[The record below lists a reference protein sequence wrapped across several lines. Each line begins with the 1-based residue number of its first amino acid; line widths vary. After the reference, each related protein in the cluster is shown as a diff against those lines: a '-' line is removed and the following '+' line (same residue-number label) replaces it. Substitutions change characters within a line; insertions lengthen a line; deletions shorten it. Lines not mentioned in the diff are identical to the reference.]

1 MWKRTWS
8 RVLEWLA
15 AHESLENTHMTL
27 PQEEVNSLNATRAF
41 MYDLLNPAA
50 TPRVPREVRERAR
63 RVVKHF
69 PFEVHVRAR
78 YPDVFGVSALSPS
91 PESAELETLRA
102 ENARLRSALLR
113 IEREVVDARWACVKP
128 EEIPQVNT
136 DWVLSVTDE
145 ALRQRLE
152 CELYKGEG

>member
-1 MWKRTWS
+1 
-8 RVLEWLA
+8 
-15 AHESLENTHMTL
+15 MTL

-41 MYDLLNPAA
+41 MYDLLNPVA

-78 YPDVFGVSALSPS
+78 YPAVFGASALSPS
-91 PESAELETLRA
+91 SDCAELETLRA

-113 IEREVVDARWACVKP
+113 IEREVVDARWACTKP

>member
-1 MWKRTWS
+1 
-8 RVLEWLA
+8 
-15 AHESLENTHMTL
+15 MTL
-27 PQEEVNSLNATRAF
+27 PQEEVNSLNATRVF

-69 PFEVHVRAR
+69 PFEVHIRAR
-78 YPDVFGVSALSPS
+78 YPDVFGVPPCWWLTSWSPP

-128 EEIPQVNT
+128 EQIPQINT
-136 DWVLSVTDE
+136 DWMLGVTDE
-145 ALRQRLE
+145 ALRQRME

>member
-1 MWKRTWS
+1 MPFRKWR

-15 AHESLENTHMTL
+15 RHESLENTHMTL

-41 MYDLLNPAA
+41 MYDLLNPVA

-78 YPDVFGVSALSPS
+78 YPDVFGASALSPS
-91 PESAELETLRA
+91 SDCAELETLRA

-113 IEREVVDARWACVKP
+113 IEREVVDARWACTKP

-136 DWVLSVTDE
+136 DWVLGVTDE